1 MNCETIV
8 KTVLSYYP
16 DVEAIYLFGT
26 YLTPDQQQDSDA
38 DIAVLFPHE
47 RARLLRNLVMSDCR
61 DALENV
67 LKRTVDLINL
77 RMVNTVF
84 QNEIIQHGRIIYQQN
99 ELIVDEFEMQVMS
112 SYQKLNEER
121 AGILEDI
128 LETGRI
134 FK

>member
-1 MNCETIV
+1 MNRETIV
-8 KTVLSYYP
+8 KTVLSCYP
-16 DVEAIYLFGT
+16 DAEAIYLFGS

-47 RARLLRNLVMSDCR
+47 KAKLLKNLAMSDCR

-67 LKRTVDLINL
+67 LKRTVDLINM
-77 RMVNTVF
+77 RTVNTVF
-84 QNEIIQHGRIIYQQN
+84 QNELIQHGRIIYQQN
-99 ELIVDEFEMQVMS
+99 ERAVDEFEMQVMS

-134 FK
+134 LK

>member
-1 MNCETIV
+1 MNGETIV
-8 KTVLSYYP
+8 KTVLRFYP
-16 DVEAIYLFGT
+16 DAEAIYLFGS
-26 YLTPDQQQDSDA
+26 YLTPDQQQDSDV
-38 DIAVLFPHE
+38 DIAVLFHHE
-47 RARLLRNLVMSDCR
+47 KARLLESLAMSDCR
-61 DALENV
+61 GELEND

-84 QNEIIQHGRIIYQQN
+84 QNEIIQQGRIIHQQN
-99 ELIVDEFEMQVMS
+99 ESIVDEFEMQVMS

-134 FK
+134 LK